1 MKRGDAHEKVVLPG
15 FAGDGLRVAD
25 ITAFKGNAAA
35 RAAATADAISS
46 GPARLVFR
54 HGGVHLGEPRS
65 S

>member
-54 HGGVHLGEPRS
+54 H
-65 S
+65 